1 MFFLVIY
8 MFAEL
13 DDMIKGQDDFKQ
25 DLVEILKDKSKTISV
40 FDQMNCTNE
49 LWEGL
54 KFVQGK
60 HKKDF
65 FETYCKYFILR
76 INDIKDDKN
85 DYDSETFDFDE
96 FVKFV
101 VMLENNYYEIGD
113 MDVMRSEAF
122 RSIYAIISLYTTFV
136 LEEPIHPVG
145 TKFPGELEVEYDD
158 GVYYCPVKENN
169 VDNPKAICQ
178 FCIAEQLE
186 Y

>member
-1 MFFLVIY
+1 

-85 DYDSETFDFDE
+85 DETFDFDE

-113 MDVMRSEAF
+113 KDVMRSEAF

>member
-1 MFFLVIY
+1 
-8 MFAEL
+8 
-13 DDMIKGQDDFKQ
+13 
-25 DLVEILKDKSKTISV
+25 
-40 FDQMNCTNE
+40 
-49 LWEGL
+49 
-54 KFVQGK
+54 
-60 HKKDF
+60 
-65 FETYCKYFILR
+65 
-76 INDIKDDKN
+76 
-85 DYDSETFDFDE
+85 
-96 FVKFV
+96 
-101 VMLENNYYEIGD
+101 
-113 MDVMRSEAF
+113 MRSEAF